1 MGQNTDQG
9 LRGDR
14 MLVLVDGTKNSNKRY
29 DMVVNGDGTFTAYWG
44 RIKDDAGHPSQHMRY
59 PMSKYDSM
67 LRSKLR
73 KGYRDVTAYNAAF
86 TASNG
91 EGESLQQRQLDLIDD
106 ESVRGIIKVLL
117 GFADAKVA
125 STYKIGAE
133 SVTDEAVVAAKRQLD
148 RMRASKTV
156 ADFNREL
163 TELLVI
169 IPRRI
174 TVVDTALAHSRQDF
188 GKILTRESDL
198 LDVLDGQRRI
208 AKRNAKRDAGGRAT
222 GGDAEEVVSMLDVLG
237 IRMFSAT
244 DKQRQHVMRHL
255 GESLQDKVN
264 GIYRVQNLATE
275 ERFDKWLAEHGNPRV
290 REFWHGSR
298 NENWISI
305 LQNGLVLNPNAQL
318 TGKMFG
324 SGSYFAPSPSKSFN
338 YTSYRGTYWAHGS
351 SDMGVMGLYAVA
363 YGKPYV
369 VYDNHEFG
377 YSFGYDDLR
386 RLDPKADCVHA
397 KKGKVLR
404 NDEVIFYREEQTTI
418 NYLVDFK

>member
-1 MGQNTDQG
+1 MGHISNQAD
-9 LRGDR
+9 RGDR
-14 MLVLVDGTKNSNKRY
+14 MLVLVDGTRNSNKRY
-29 DMVVNGDGTFTAYWG
+29 DMVVNDDGTFTAYWG
-44 RIKDDAGHPSQHMRY
+44 RIKDDAGHPSQHKTY

-86 TASNG
+86 SPAPE
-91 EGESLQQRQLDLIDD
+91 EGESLQQRQLDLIED
-106 ESVRGIIKVLL
+106 ESVRSILSQLL
-117 GFADAKVA
+117 GFADAKVTA
-125 STYKIGAE
+125 TYKIGAE
-133 SVTDEAVVAAKRQLD
+133 SVTDEAVAAAKRQLD
-148 RMRASKTV
+148 RMRASRTV
-156 ADFNREL
+156 DDFNREL

-174 TVVDTALAHSRQDF
+174 TVVDTALAHDRRDF

-208 AKRNAKRDAGGRAT
+208 AKQNAKRGAGGPAT
-222 GGDAEEVVSMLDVLG
+222 DGNAESVASMLDILG

-244 DKQRQHVMRHL
+244 DEQRRHVMGHL
-255 GESLQDKVN
+255 GEGLRGKVN
-264 GIYRVQNLATE
+264 GIYRVRNLATE
-275 ERFDKWLAEHGNPRV
+275 ERFDRWVAEHGNPRV

-318 TGKMFG
+318 TGRMFG

-338 YTSYRGTYWAHGS
+338 YTSYHGTYWAHGS

-397 KKGKVLR
+397 KKGKALR
-404 NDEVIFYREEQTTI
+404 NDEVIFYREDQTTI
-418 NYLVDFK
+418 NYLVDFR

>member
-1 MGQNTDQG
+1 MGHIINQAD
-9 LRGDR
+9 RGDR

-44 RIKDDAGHPSQHMRY
+44 RIKNDAGHPSQHRTY
-59 PMSKYDSM
+59 PMSKYDAT

-73 KGYRDVTAYNAAF
+73 KGYHDVTAYNAAF
-86 TASNG
+86 APA
-91 EGESLQQRQLDLIDD
+91 EDKADSLQQRQLALIDD
-106 ESVRGIIKVLL
+106 ESVRGILSQLL
-117 GFADAKVA
+117 GFADAKVS

-133 SVTDEAVVAAKRQLD
+133 SVTDEAINAAKRQLD

-174 TVVDTALAHSRQDF
+174 AVVNDALAHDRHDF

-208 AKRNAKRDAGGRAT
+208 AKQNARRNATDTDTETVA
-222 GGDAEEVVSMLDVLG
+222 SMLDILG

-244 DKQRQHVMRHL
+244 AAQRQHVMGHL
-255 GESLQDKVN
+255 GEGLRDKVN

-275 ERFDKWLAEHGNPRV
+275 ERFDKWLAEHGNPKV

-351 SDMGVMGLYAVA
+351 SDIGVMGLYAVA

-377 YSFGYDDLR
+377 YSFGYEDLR

-418 NYLVDFK
+418 NYLVDFT